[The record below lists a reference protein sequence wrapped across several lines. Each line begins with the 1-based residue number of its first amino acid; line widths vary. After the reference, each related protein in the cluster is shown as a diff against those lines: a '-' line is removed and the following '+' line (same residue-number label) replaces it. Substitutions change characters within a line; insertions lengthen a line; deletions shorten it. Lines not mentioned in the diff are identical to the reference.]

1 MSYCLTDSIRTY
13 GFRFQDDSL
22 PVPIQLVSIGHE
34 QRFDPGYNWHG
45 LRRSEDACLFQYTL
59 GGFGEIKFGGGT
71 QPLRKGQG
79 FFVRLP
85 SDHHYYLP
93 AYSDGWEFYWIM
105 VEGELA
111 NRIAR
116 QIGEQYGVVH
126 SIDPESR
133 VIKMLANGY
142 DLARAEH
149 IRDGFQAS
157 MLAYEFTL
165 ELLRSVKGLRS
176 RTDARAKK
184 IQEAMA
190 FVDQHYS
197 EPISVDDIAARSS
210 LSKYHFMHRFREQTG
225 YTPVQYLTKVR
236 IENAA
241 HLLQLSD
248 HTIDDIAHEV
258 GYANGNY
265 FCKIFRKYVGCSPG
279 TFRKGDTIVSTSK
292 LTIGI

>member
-34 QRFDPGYNWHG
+34 QRFDPGYSWHG

-59 GGFGEIKFGGGT
+59 GGFGEIKFGGT
-71 QPLRKGQG
+71 TYPLRKGQA
-79 FFVRLP
+79 FFVRIP
-85 SDHHYYLP
+85 GDHHYYLP
-93 AYSDGWEFYWIM
+93 AYSDGWEFFWIM
-105 VEGELA
+105 VAGELA
-111 NRIAR
+111 NRIAA
-116 QIGEQYGVVH
+116 QVLEQYGIIH
-126 SIDPESR
+126 SFTPDAR
-133 VIKMLANGY
+133 VIKMLAGGY
-142 DLARAEH
+142 ELAKGEH
-149 IRDGFQAS
+149 IRDGLQAS
-157 MLAYEFTL
+157 MIAYEFTF
-165 ELLRSVKGLRS
+165 ELLRSIKGLHGTANT
-176 RTDARAKK
+176 RTKR
-184 IQEAMA
+184 IREAMT
-190 FVDQHYS
+190 FIDQHFGD
-197 EPISVDDIAARSS
+197 PISVDDIAERSG

-241 HLLQLSD
+241 RLLQLSD
-248 HTIDDIAHEV
+248 RTIDEIAHQV